1 MGQFTTI
8 LNIITLKNLLP
19 VWEKLHAFKLW
30 KFFYLQLPLYIPK
43 NILIHFAYKS
53 IIWNCLTFVKWLL
66 KTSTIAFRKFK
77 WNIILDI
84 SEQPISWYRLYCIVH
99 ELGQTLSNLFNI
111 LSYPLCI
118 LECATKS
125 IFFFIQNFIL
135 WTMNIKINCNAVT
148 EFLLMIQN
156 FSIEKIS

>member
-1 MGQFTTI
+1 MKEFFSS
-8 LNIITLKNLLP
+8 ITLI
-19 VWEKLHAFKLW
+19 
-30 KFFYLQLPLYIPK
+30 YISK
-43 NILIHFAYKS
+43 NILIHFAHKS

-66 KTSTIAFRKFK
+66 KTSTITFRKFK

-135 WTMNIKINCNAVT
+135 WTMTIKINCNAAT
-148 EFLLMIQN
+148 EFLLMIQH
-156 FSIEKIS
+156 FSIVKIF